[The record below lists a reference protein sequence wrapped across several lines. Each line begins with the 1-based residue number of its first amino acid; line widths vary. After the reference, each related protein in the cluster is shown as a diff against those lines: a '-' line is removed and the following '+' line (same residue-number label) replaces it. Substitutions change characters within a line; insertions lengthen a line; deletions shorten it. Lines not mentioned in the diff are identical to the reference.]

1 MLFWR
6 KGADN
11 LTVFMVIEQDA
22 TWVAKKIGQWWR
34 KNILPAPA
42 LVFYCYMECCV
53 MVTRFSDIF

>member
-1 MLFWR
+1 MCDFAILR

-22 TWVAKKIGQWWR
+22 TWVANKIGQCWR
-34 KNILPAPA
+34 NMLP

-53 MVTRFSDIF
+53 MATRFSDIF